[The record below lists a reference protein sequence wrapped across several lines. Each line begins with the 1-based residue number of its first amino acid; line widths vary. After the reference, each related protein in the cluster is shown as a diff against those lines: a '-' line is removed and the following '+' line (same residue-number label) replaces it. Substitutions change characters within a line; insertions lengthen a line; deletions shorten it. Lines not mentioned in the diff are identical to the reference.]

1 MPLEVFCDHFR
12 NKPQW
17 QQALDPQEGGIFL
30 KLLKIPDL
38 LNKNKRDKG
47 DKENSEQ
54 TQMVSTKKL
63 SSSKRQSNASG
74 CNFDKQ

>member
-1 MPLEVFCDHFR
+1 MQKQH
-12 NKPQW
+12 
-17 QQALDPQEGGIFL
+17 ALAFL